1 MRTVLSRPSLL
12 GAIFAVLVGLMVYLT
27 MGNNS
32 SPDAG
37 VSVAIERVPVLVAR
51 TAIDLRSQITAADV
65 EVIQLP
71 AEAVH
76 PMALTDVAQVENM
89 YANAELI
96 PGEQILNTDISERQ
110 GGGVLAQLIPEG
122 HRALS
127 IAVSDAMAAGGLVEP
142 GDRVDLIAT
151 YEERKVGWSGG
162 SVVVQ
167 NVEVLAISKLLLGAD
182 SEADND
188 NGRSS
193 PTSLNATVTIAVTPY
208 QSQLVA
214 VAGQF
219 GELHIVLRR
228 PDETSSVATAP
239 VALDV
244 LVGR

>member
-12 GAIFAVLVGLMVYLT
+12 GAIFAVLVGLMVYILL
-27 MGNNS
+27 GNDS
-32 SPDAG
+32 SPDTEA
-37 VSVAIERVPVLVAR
+37 SAAIERVPVLVAR
-51 TAIDLRSQITAADV
+51 SAIDQRSQITAADV
-65 EVIQLP
+65 EVRELP
-71 AEAVH
+71 KEAVL
-76 PMALTDVAQVENM
+76 PQALTDVAEIENM
-89 YANAELI
+89 YAATDLL
-96 PGEQILNTDISERQ
+96 PGEQILRTDIIERQ

-127 IAVSDAMAAGGLVEP
+127 LAVSDAMAAGGLVEP

-193 PTSLNATVTIAVTPY
+193 PTSLNATVTIAVTPNEA
-208 QSQLVA
+208 QLVTIA
-214 VAGQF
+214 EQF

-228 PDETSSVATAP
+228 PDETSSVAAAP

>member
-12 GAIFAVLVGLMVYLT
+12 GAIFAVLVGLMVYIYL
-27 MGNNS
+27 GNDS

-37 VSVAIERVPVLVAR
+37 ASVAIERAPVLVAR
-51 TAIDLRSQITAADV
+51 SAIDQRSQIRAADV
-65 EVIQLP
+65 EVLQLP

-76 PMALTDVAQVENM
+76 PQALTDVADIENM
-89 YANAELI
+89 FAATDLF
-96 PGEQILNTDISERQ
+96 PGEQILRTDISERQ

-122 HRALS
+122 YRALS
-127 IAVSDAMAAGGLVEP
+127 LAVSDAMAAGGLVEP

-151 YEERKVGWSGG
+151 YEDRKVGWSGG
-162 SVVVQ
+162 AVVVQ

-182 SEADND
+182 SEADSD